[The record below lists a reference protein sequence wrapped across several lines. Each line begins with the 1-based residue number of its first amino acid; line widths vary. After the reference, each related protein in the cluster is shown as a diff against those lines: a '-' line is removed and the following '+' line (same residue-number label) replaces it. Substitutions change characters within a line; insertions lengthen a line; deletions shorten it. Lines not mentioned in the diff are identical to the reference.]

1 MANPSVRG
9 PGDLGGKRVLVVEDD
24 PAARRVLVQALHE
37 AGCTAF
43 EAADGLAAV
52 ESIDRDRPDLVLLDL
67 VLPKLDGEH
76 VLERLRRT
84 SDVPVIIVSARRDED
99 SRVEMLNLGADDYL
113 VKPFTLRELLAR
125 VRSVVRRSDGD
136 VSTTVS
142 IGDVVID
149 RAARSASRGGERVPL
164 TPMEFEVLARLTRNR
179 GRIVPRT
186 ELERAIHPG
195 GAAHAPVP
203 AEPHEEVSNVLDV
216 IVMRLRRKLGRD
228 LITTRRGQGFIIDG

>member
-1 MANPSVRG
+1 MGNQSVRG

-24 PAARRVLVQALHE
+24 PAARRVLVQALLE
-37 AGCTAF
+37 AGCNAI
-43 EAADGLAAV
+43 EAADGLAALEAV
-52 ESIDRDRPDLVLLDL
+52 GRAAPDLVLLDL
-67 VLPKLDGEH
+67 GLPKLGGEH

-125 VRSVVRRSDGD
+125 VRSIVRRSEGE
-136 VSTTVS
+136 VVTTVS

-149 RAARSASRGGERVPL
+149 RAAKSASRDGERVPL
-164 TPMEFEVLARLTRNR
+164 TPLEFEVLACLTRNR
-179 GRIVPRT
+179 GRIVPRA
-186 ELERAIHPG
+186 ELERSIHPG
-195 GAAHAPVP
+195 GPASGTVP

-216 IVMRLRRKLGRD
+216 IVMRLRRKLGND
-228 LITTRRGQGFIIDG
+228 LITTRRGQGFIVDG